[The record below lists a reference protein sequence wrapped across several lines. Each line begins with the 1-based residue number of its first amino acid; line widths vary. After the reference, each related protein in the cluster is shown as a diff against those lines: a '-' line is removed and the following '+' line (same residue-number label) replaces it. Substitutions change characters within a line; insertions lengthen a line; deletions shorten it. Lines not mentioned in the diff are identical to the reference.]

1 MYLILTS
8 FKKNV
13 NLVYVLNYK
22 QLGRKMEY
30 KYSNNQTLLSKHD
43 IHVIG
48 VFSDKKLTHIES
60 ILSKESLDNI
70 KRIIKTCNF
79 SGKVGD
85 YRTIDDFHTKKQIL
99 FFGLGEKQKYGPLVV
114 KKTLIQIFKKILKTN
129 VSSVSISIDN
139 LITHGQNEITLEM
152 IISSIENSKYT
163 YKFNDEKNQLKL
175 KIVSILSK
183 TKIPLKKFNEILKV
197 SLAISNGISLAK
209 ELGNTPPNICTPT
222 FLANSIKKFKSKY
235 KSLKIKVLDEPE
247 MRRLGMGAFLSVSKG
262 SKQPGKIVIIE
273 HMPIKSKNP
282 IVIVGKGITFDTG
295 GISLKP
301 SPNMDEMKYDMSG
314 AGSVI
319 GVMKA
324 CAEMNL
330 KKNVVG
336 VITSAEN
343 MPGSQASRPGDV
355 VRTMSGLKVEIL
367 NTDAEGRLVLCDA
380 ITYAK
385 KYKPKYLIDIA
396 TLTGACLVGLGKY
409 PSGLFTNDQTLADKI
424 KISGDKTGD
433 RVWQLPLYDD
443 YFDELKTNF
452 ADIQNIGGRYG
463 GAITA
468 AAFLAKFTQDIKW
481 AHLDIAGTAWEVG
494 PSKGSTGR
502 PVDLLIDFIRS
513 N

>member
-1 MYLILTS
+1 M
-8 FKKNV
+8 K
-13 NLVYVLNYK
+13 
-22 QLGRKMEY
+22 Y
-30 KYSNNQTLLSKHD
+30 KYSNDQKSLNKCDVHL
-43 IHVIG
+43 IG
-48 VFSDKKLTHIES
+48 VFTDKKLSCIEGVFS
-60 ILSKESLDNI
+60 REILDNI

-79 SGKVGD
+79 TGKNGD
-85 YRTIDDFHTKKQIL
+85 HRTIDDFQIKKQIL
-99 FFGLGEKQKYGPLVV
+99 LFGLGEKKKYGPLVI
-114 KKTLIQIFKKILKTN
+114 KKTILQIFKKLIQTN
-129 VSSVSISIDN
+129 LSSVSINVDN
-139 LITHGQNEITLEM
+139 LISSGNNEVTLEM

-163 YKFNDEKNQLKL
+163 YKFKDEKNQLKI
-175 KIVSILSK
+175 KTVSILSK
-183 TKIPLKKFNEILKV
+183 KKISSKRFSEILKS
-197 SLAISNGISLAK
+197 SLAISSGISLAK

-222 FLANSIKKFKSKY
+222 FLASSIKKLKSKY
-235 KSLKIKVLDEPE
+235 KSLKVKIIDEPE
-247 MRRLGMGAFLSVSKG
+247 MKRLGMGAFLSVSKG
-262 SKQPGKIVIIE
+262 SKQPGKIVIME
-273 HMPIKSKNP
+273 HMPIKSQEP

-324 CAEMNL
+324 CVEMNL

-355 VRTMSGLKVEIL
+355 VQTMSGLKVEIL

-385 KYKPKYLIDIA
+385 KYKPKYLIDVA

-409 PSGLFTNDQTLADKI
+409 PSGLFSNNQTLANKI
-424 KISGDKTGD
+424 KSSGDKTGD

-494 PSKGSTGR
+494 PGKGSTGR

>member
-1 MYLILTS
+1 
-8 FKKNV
+8 
-13 NLVYVLNYK
+13 
-22 QLGRKMEY
+22 MEY
-30 KYSNNQTLLSKHD
+30 KYSNDQKSLNKCDVHL
-43 IHVIG
+43 IG
-48 VFSDKKLTHIES
+48 VFSDKKLSHIEGMFT
-60 ILSKESLDNI
+60 KETLGNI
-70 KRIIKTCNF
+70 KRIMKTCNF
-79 SGKVGD
+79 TGKNGD
-85 YRTIDDFHTKKQIL
+85 HRTIDDFQTKKQML
-99 FFGLGEKQKYGPLVV
+99 LLGLGEKEKYGPLII
-114 KKTLIQIFKKILKTN
+114 KKTISQIFKKLIQTN
-129 VSSVSISIDN
+129 LSSVSINVDN
-139 LITHGQNEITLEM
+139 LLSSDKNEVTLEM
-152 IISSIENSKYT
+152 IIASIENSKYI
-163 YKFNDEKNQLKL
+163 YKFKDVKDQLKI
-175 KIVSILSK
+175 KTVSILSRK
-183 TKIPLKKFNEILKV
+183 KIAPKRFSEILKS
-197 SLAISNGISLAK
+197 SLAISSGISLAK

-222 FLANSIKKFKSKY
+222 FLASSIKKLKSKY
-235 KSLKIKVLDEPE
+235 KSLKVKVIDEPE
-247 MRRLGMGAFLSVSKG
+247 MKRLGMGAFLSVSKG
-262 SKQPGKIVIIE
+262 SKQPGKIVIME
-273 HMPIKSKNP
+273 HMPIKAQNP

-324 CAEMNL
+324 CLEMNL

-355 VRTMSGLKVEIL
+355 VQTMSGLKVEIL

-385 KYKPKYLIDIA
+385 KYKPKYLIDVA

-409 PSGLFTNDQTLADKI
+409 PSGLFSNDQNLANKL
-424 KISGDKTGD
+424 KASGDKTGD

-494 PSKGSTGR
+494 PNKGSTGR

>member
-1 MYLILTS
+1 
-8 FKKNV
+8 
-13 NLVYVLNYK
+13 
-22 QLGRKMEY
+22 MEY
-30 KYSNNQTLLSKHD
+30 KYSIDQRILTKHD
-43 IHVIG
+43 VHLVG
-48 VFSDKKLTHIES
+48 LFSDKKLSHIEG
-60 ILSKESLDNI
+60 LVSKETLDNI

-79 SGKVGD
+79 SGKVND
-85 YRTIDDFHTKKQIL
+85 HRTIDDFKSKKQL
-99 FFGLGEKQKYGPLVV
+99 LLFGLGEKKKYGPLVI
-114 KKTLIQIFKKILKTN
+114 KKTLIQIFKKLMQTN
-129 VSSVSISIDN
+129 MSSVSISLDN
-139 LITHGQNEITLEM
+139 LITNGKNEVTLEM
-152 IISSIENSKYT
+152 ILSSIENSRYV
-163 YKFNDEKNQLKL
+163 YKFKTEKNQT
-175 KIVSILSK
+175 KIKTVSILSK
-183 TKIPLKKFNEILKV
+183 KEVSSKNFSQILKT

-222 FLANSIKKFKSKY
+222 FLASSIKKMKSKH
-235 KSLKIKVLDEPE
+235 KSLKVKVIDEPE
-247 MRRLGMGAFLSVSKG
+247 MKRLGMGAFLSVSKG

-273 HMPIKSKNP
+273 HMPIKSQNP

-355 VRTMSGLKVEIL
+355 VQTMSGLKVEIL

-409 PSGLFTNDQTLADKI
+409 PSGLFTNNQTLANKI
-424 KISGDKTGD
+424 MASGDRTGD

-494 PSKGSTGR
+494 PNKGSTGR

>member
-1 MYLILTS
+1 
-8 FKKNV
+8 
-13 NLVYVLNYK
+13 
-22 QLGRKMEY
+22 MEY
-30 KYSNNQTLLSKHD
+30 KYSNDQRILTKHD
-43 IHVIG
+43 VHLVG
-48 VFSDKKLTHIES
+48 LFSDKKLSHIEG
-60 ILSKESLDNI
+60 IVSKETLDNI

-79 SGKVGD
+79 SGKVND
-85 YRTIDDFHTKKQIL
+85 HRTIDDFKSKKQL
-99 FFGLGEKQKYGPLVV
+99 LLFGLGEKKKYGPLVI
-114 KKTLIQIFKKILKTN
+114 KKTLIQIFKKLMQTN
-129 VSSVSISIDN
+129 MSSVSISLDN
-139 LITHGQNEITLEM
+139 LITNGKNEVTLEM
-152 IISSIENSKYT
+152 ILSSIENSRYV
-163 YKFNDEKNQLKL
+163 YKFKTEKNQT
-175 KIVSILSK
+175 KIKTVSILSK
-183 TKIPLKKFNEILKV
+183 KEVSSKNFSQILKT

-222 FLANSIKKFKSKY
+222 FLASSIKKMKSKH
-235 KSLKIKVLDEPE
+235 KSLKVKVIDEPE
-247 MRRLGMGAFLSVSKG
+247 MKRLGMGAFLSVSKG

-273 HMPIKSKNP
+273 HMPIKSQNP

-355 VRTMSGLKVEIL
+355 VQTMSGLKVEIL

-409 PSGLFTNDQTLADKI
+409 PSGLFTNNQTLANKI
-424 KISGDKTGD
+424 MASGDRTGD

-494 PSKGSTGR
+494 PNKGSTGR

>member
-1 MYLILTS
+1 
-8 FKKNV
+8 
-13 NLVYVLNYK
+13 
-22 QLGRKMEY
+22 MEY
-30 KYSNNQTLLSKHD
+30 KYSNDQRILTKHD
-43 IHVIG
+43 VHLVG
-48 VFSDKKLTHIES
+48 LFSDKKLSHIEG
-60 ILSKESLDNI
+60 LVSKETLDNI

-79 SGKVGD
+79 SGKVND
-85 YRTIDDFHTKKQIL
+85 HRTIDDFKSKKQL
-99 FFGLGEKQKYGPLVV
+99 LLFGLGEKKKYGPLVI
-114 KKTLIQIFKKILKTN
+114 KKTLVQIFKKLMQTN
-129 VSSVSISIDN
+129 MSSVSISLDN
-139 LITHGQNEITLEM
+139 LITNGKNEVTLEM
-152 IISSIENSKYT
+152 ILSSIENSRYV
-163 YKFNDEKNQLKL
+163 YKFKTEKNQT
-175 KIVSILSK
+175 KIKTVSILSK
-183 TKIPLKKFNEILKV
+183 KEVSSKNFSQILKT

-222 FLANSIKKFKSKY
+222 FLASSIKKMKSKH
-235 KSLKIKVLDEPE
+235 KSLKVKVIDEPE
-247 MRRLGMGAFLSVSKG
+247 MKRLGMGAFLSVSKG

-273 HMPIKSKNP
+273 HMPIKSQNP

-355 VRTMSGLKVEIL
+355 VQTMSGLKVEIL

-409 PSGLFTNDQTLADKI
+409 PSGLFTNNQTLANKI
-424 KISGDKTGD
+424 MASGDRTGD

-494 PSKGSTGR
+494 PNKGSTGR

>member
-1 MYLILTS
+1 M
-8 FKKNV
+8 K
-13 NLVYVLNYK
+13 
-22 QLGRKMEY
+22 Y
-30 KYSNNQTLLSKHD
+30 KYSNDQKSLNKCDVHL
-43 IHVIG
+43 IG
-48 VFSDKKLTHIES
+48 VFTDKKLSCVEGVFSRET
-60 ILSKESLDNI
+60 LDNI

-79 SGKVGD
+79 TGKNGD
-85 YRTIDDFHTKKQIL
+85 HRTIDDFQIKKQIL
-99 FFGLGEKQKYGPLVV
+99 LFGLGEKKKYGPLVI
-114 KKTLIQIFKKILKTN
+114 KKTILQIFKKLIQTN
-129 VSSVSISIDN
+129 LSSVSINVDN
-139 LITHGQNEITLEM
+139 LISSGNNEVTLEM

-163 YKFNDEKNQLKL
+163 YKFKDEKNQLKI
-175 KIVSILSK
+175 KTVSILSK
-183 TKIPLKKFNEILKV
+183 KKISSKRFSEILKS
-197 SLAISNGISLAK
+197 SLAISSGISLAK

-222 FLANSIKKFKSKY
+222 FLASSIKKLKSKY
-235 KSLKIKVLDEPE
+235 KSLKVKIIDEPE
-247 MRRLGMGAFLSVSKG
+247 MKRLGMGAFLSVSKG
-262 SKQPGKIVIIE
+262 SKQPGKIVIME
-273 HMPIKSKNP
+273 HMPIKSQEP

-324 CAEMNL
+324 CVEMNL

-355 VRTMSGLKVEIL
+355 VQTMSGLKVEIL

-385 KYKPKYLIDIA
+385 KYKPKYLIDVA

-409 PSGLFTNDQTLADKI
+409 PSGLFSNNQTLANKI
-424 KISGDKTGD
+424 KSSGDKTGD

-494 PSKGSTGR
+494 PGKGSTGR